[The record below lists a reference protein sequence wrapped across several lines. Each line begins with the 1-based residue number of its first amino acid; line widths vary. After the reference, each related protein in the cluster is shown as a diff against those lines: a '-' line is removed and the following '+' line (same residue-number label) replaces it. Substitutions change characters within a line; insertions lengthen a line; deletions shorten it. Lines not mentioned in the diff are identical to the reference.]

1 MTKKEPRRVKTL
13 SGFMKWAEQFDPGHY
28 LFRGVSNV
36 EYEIEASASRR
47 LPDKKDQTPA
57 NLLEI
62 NKRIIDD
69 ARLQGHDEKNGQRF
83 SDLEL
88 LAELQHYGAATCLI
102 DFTYNAQV
110 ALWMACQ
117 RSSKGT
123 AKSKVV
129 NGKVFAVNISNPE
142 HFQKVTAQSVEKD
155 IDCFFK
161 SDKREG
167 YSLYQWQ
174 PKQQNNRIIAQQS
187 VFLFGGA
194 KIEPEEECI
203 IVESSKESILTSLE
217 KSGGI
222 TEARMFPDFD
232 GFARLRAHDRPY
244 VEPDALGYLQRGIEA
259 HKELKLEEAIKHYTN
274 AISLQPDKHMLVRA
288 YNKRGNAYDGIG
300 KRDSAF
306 EDYSMAIEIN
316 PDDDDAYFYRGFTY
330 ELKGDYEKAIKDY
343 NKVINLNPNRA
354 DAHVYRAEAYRRTE
368 AYRVT
373 GRSSELVIK
382 DYSTAIELNPH
393 YAYAYRNR
401 AQVYRVK
408 GKIDLAI
415 EDYTKL
421 IELNRNSVYPYRI
434 RAEAYMQ
441 KNAIE
446 LAIADYSKEIE
457 LMPDEAQHYSYF
469 LRGIA
474 RLRIQDWEGAKEDF
488 IASQDKGGNIIAFWS
503 EKYST
508 ITDFEEEFGVEL
520 PEDIAAMLTQ

>member
-1 MTKKEPRRVKTL
+1 MTKKEPPSVKTL
-13 SGFMKWAEQFDPGHY
+13 SGFMKWAEQFEPGRY
-28 LFRGVSNV
+28 LFRGVSNKN
-36 EYEIEASASRR
+36 YEIEASASRR

-62 NKRIIDD
+62 NRRIIDD

-102 DFTYNAQV
+102 DFTYSAQV

-117 RSSKGT
+117 RASKGT

-129 NGKVFAVNISNPE
+129 DGKVFAVNISNPE
-142 HFQKVTAQSVEKD
+142 RFQKVTAQSVEKD
-155 IDCFFK
+155 IDCFFEFE

-194 KIEPEEECI
+194 KIESEAECI
-203 IVESSKESILTSLE
+203 IVENSKESILTSLE

-244 VEPDALGYLQRGIEA
+244 VADALGYLQRGIEA

-274 AISLQPDKHMLVRA
+274 AISLQPAKHMLVRA
-288 YNKRGNAYDGIG
+288 YNKRGNAYEALKKDDLAI
-300 KRDSAF
+300 
-306 EDYSMAIEIN
+306 EDYSRAIDIN
-316 PDDDDAYFYRGFTY
+316 PDDADAYFYRGFTY
-330 ELKGDYEKAIKDY
+330 RLKRDYEKAIKDY
-343 NKVINLNPNRA
+343 NKAIKLKPDHAAAHLHRA
-354 DAHVYRAEAYRRTE
+354 D

-373 GRSSELVIK
+373 GRDSELVIK

-393 YAYAYRNR
+393 YTHAYRHR

-415 EDYTKL
+415 KDYTKL
-421 IELNRNSVYPYRI
+421 IELDPNRVFLYDK
-434 RAEAYMQ
+434 RAGAYMQ

-446 LAIADYSKEIE
+446 LAIADYSKLIE
-457 LMPDEAQHYSYF
+457 LMPDDAQRYYYF

-488 IASQDKGGNIIAFWS
+488 IASQDKGGNLINSFSRDYRSIAA
-503 EKYST
+503 
-508 ITDFEEEFGVEL
+508 FEEEFGVEL